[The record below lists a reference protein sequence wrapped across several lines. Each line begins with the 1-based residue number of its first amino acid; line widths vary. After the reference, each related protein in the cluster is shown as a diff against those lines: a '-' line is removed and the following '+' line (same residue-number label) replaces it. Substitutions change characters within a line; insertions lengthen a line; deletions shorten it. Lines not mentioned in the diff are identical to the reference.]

1 MPYSEPKKSVKEVRY
16 LNKDFA
22 SFKDNLIEFT
32 KIYFPKEYNDFN
44 ESSPGMI
51 FIEMASY
58 VGDVLS
64 YYIDNQF
71 KESLLAFAEE
81 KKTIY
86 NMAQSLGYKPKLSS
100 PATTDLD
107 VFQTVPAIGTGT
119 GDSYSVK
126 PDLRYAMVIKSG
138 MQVSSDS
145 GVNFISQEDCNF
157 KFSSSYDP
165 LDISI
170 YESNGNVP
178 VTYLLKKSV
187 KVSGGDI
194 ATEYFTFNNAEKYKR
209 IALAQSNVTEIISCT
224 DSDGNSWYEVPFL
237 AQDTVYT
244 DIENKE
250 ENDDQLYTYAD
261 QAPYLLKL
269 LKTTRRFTTFIR
281 EDGRTELR
289 FGAGT
294 SDSPDEEIIPNPD
307 SVGSSLPGSPTYLNT
322 AFDPSNFLSTKA
334 YGQAPS
340 NTQLTI
346 TYRYGGGVDQ
356 NVRSNSI
363 RTISSID
370 VTTDQS
376 GLSPALVSTTRASIA
391 INNNV
396 PATGGKDAESI
407 IEVKNNTL
415 AYFQAQQRAVTKED
429 YITRVYALPPKY
441 GNIAKSYIV
450 QDTQLDSDSGAN
462 SNNRT
467 INPLALNLYVLGFD
481 ANKKLVSVNQ
491 AVKENIQTYLTQFRM
506 VTDAVNIKDA
516 FVINIGVKFNLLTK
530 TGYNKDEVVL
540 RAIQKVKEFFDIDKW
555 QIGQPIVI
563 SDLAYQISLTDGVS
577 AVVPPEE
584 NNADGLPV
592 VIENKFLESAGY
604 SGNLYDI
611 RGATKNGVIYPSL
624 DPSIFELKFPSIDV
638 EGRVIGDSAGGN

>member
-178 VTYLLKKSV
+178 VTYLLK
-187 KVSGGDI
+187 
-194 ATEYFTFNNAEKYKR
+194 N
-209 IALAQSNVTEIISCT
+209 
-224 DSDGNSWYEVPFL
+224 
-237 AQDTVYT
+237 
-244 DIENKE
+244 
-250 ENDDQLYTYAD
+250 
-261 QAPYLLKL
+261 LLKL
-269 LKTTRRFTTFIR
+269 
-281 EDGRTELR
+281 
-289 FGAGT
+289 
-294 SDSPDEEIIPNPD
+294 
-307 SVGSSLPGSPTYLNT
+307 V
-322 AFDPSNFLSTKA
+322 
-334 YGQAPS
+334 
-340 NTQLTI
+340 
-346 TYRYGGGVDQ
+346 
-356 NVRSNSI
+356 
-363 RTISSID
+363 
-370 VTTDQS
+370 
-376 GLSPALVSTTRASIA
+376 
-391 INNNV
+391 
-396 PATGGKDAESI
+396 
-407 IEVKNNTL
+407 
-415 AYFQAQQRAVTKED
+415 
-429 YITRVYALPPKY
+429 
-441 GNIAKSYIV
+441 
-450 QDTQLDSDSGAN
+450 
-462 SNNRT
+462 
-467 INPLALNLYVLGFD
+467 
-481 ANKKLVSVNQ
+481 
-491 AVKENIQTYLTQFRM
+491 
-506 VTDAVNIKDA
+506 
-516 FVINIGVKFNLLTK
+516 
-530 TGYNKDEVVL
+530 
-540 RAIQKVKEFFDIDKW
+540 
-555 QIGQPIVI
+555 
-563 SDLAYQISLTDGVS
+563 
-577 AVVPPEE
+577 
-584 NNADGLPV
+584 V
-592 VIENKFLESAGY
+592 VI
-604 SGNLYDI
+604 
-611 RGATKNGVIYPSL
+611 
-624 DPSIFELKFPSIDV
+624 
-638 EGRVIGDSAGGN
+638 